1 MSFGLGL
8 QGVNEAQEQAV
19 AAAEIP
25 SCPSGASFITG
36 RWELQL
42 QSPAAACAWCP
53 SPHAARGTQCAAR
66 NTELLLSSHSVVL
79 FSLKPLPQHE
89 LWDSGQPVPLLYPR
103 WLYGSGG
110 GAHRTRGVPAGSA
123 WASAAPLLPA
133 QLPKARLCPRSAKK
147 RICRCMCIEKL
158 TR

>member
-8 QGVNEAQEQAV
+8 QGVNEAQEPAV

-36 RWELQL
+36 CWELQL
-42 QSPAAACAWCP
+42 QSPAAACARCP
-53 SPHAARGTQCAAR
+53 SPHTARGTQCAAR
-66 NTELLLSSHSVVL
+66 NTELSLGSHSVVL

-89 LWDSGQPVPLLYPR
+89 LWDSGQPVPLLYPQ

-110 GAHRTRGVPAGSA
+110 GAHRPEEFQQAQPGLQQHLFCQPNFPKLAFVPA
-123 WASAAPLLPA
+123 LLR
-133 QLPKARLCPRSAKK
+133 KESVDVCM
-147 RICRCMCIEKL
+147 RCM
-158 TR
+158 RN